1 MAASNSNLNNVFVWV
16 PQDKVQT
23 YKTSIG
29 IQDAY
34 KGKIAFL
41 EGMGEIM
48 TQGTVFGLNRADDIT
63 ALQNIIGGDNTDF
76 ATGVSATTIID
87 FLNELNG
94 VVNTNTSTIGDS
106 SSGLVKRVTDLET
119 SVDTTTTGLK
129 DRMTAVEGKTNTLV
143 GSDSNKSARTIAA
156 EEVAKVVDSA
166 PTAFDTLKEIA
177 DWIGTG
183 NVENTT
189 AATMLSDISSLKTD
203 VGNASS
209 GVPTDPDYVAPTGLH
224 ADVETLRADLN
235 AMTGGN
241 GSISTQIDNK
251 VATLDSSVTL
261 TGTTASQPG
270 TITRSTRIDVLGSVT
285 ISETDGKIDAEAAGK
300 SAKVVLQAD
309 AAGAAA
315 QAYADLLGTVSDSKD
330 TVTLYGVKAYV
341 DDKTTGL
348 VNASGEEGAQALIT
362 ASASNNTVTVA
373 SSQRLQT
380 AVGLAERALQYI
392 TISSGDSN
400 TLGITPN
407 AQSGNDGA
415 TITPKTGTLST
426 GTTTSLTA
434 DTTNG
439 KLATVDNIASAING
453 ITLWQTY
460 TS

>member
-1 MAASNSNLNNVFVWV
+1 MATSNSNLNNVFVWV

-29 IQDAY
+29 TQDAY

-41 EGMGEIM
+41 ESTGEIM

-76 ATGVSATTIID
+76 APGVSATTIIG
-87 FLNELNG
+87 FLNELQG
-94 VVNTNTSTIGDS
+94 LVNTNTSTIGDS

-189 AATMLSDISSLKTD
+189 AATMLTDISSLKTD

-270 TITRSTRIDVLGSVT
+270 TITRSTSIDVLGSVT

-348 VNASGEEGAQALIT
+348 VNASGEEGAQALVT

-373 SSQRLQT
+373 SSQKLQT
-380 AVGLAERALQYI
+380 AVGLAETALQSV

-407 AQSGNDGA
+407 AQSGNNGA